1 MPVQTQFQVRRGTS
15 TLWTTTN
22 PVLANG
28 EIGYETD
35 TGLLKVG
42 NGSSLWTA
50 LNYQAA
56 IPPII
61 TNLQTVT
68 SYTLVLSD
76 LGKNVELSNTSS
88 ITVTIP
94 PSSSVAYPVGTQ
106 IVLLQ
111 TNTGQVTVT
120 GGVGVTLN
128 APGNAFKLRTQWSQ
142 AVIQKRATDTWVL
155 VGDITA

>member
-1 MPVQTQFQVRRGTS
+1 MPVQTQIQVRRGTS
-15 TLWTTTN
+15 TLWTSTN

-56 IPPII
+56 IPPIQ
-61 TNLQTVT
+61 TNAQTGTTYT
-68 SYTLVLSD
+68 SVLSD
-76 LGKNVELSNTSS
+76 LGKNIEFSNTSS
-88 ITVTIP
+88 ITFTIP
-94 PSSSVAYPVGTQ
+94 ASSSVNYPVGTQ
-106 IVLLQ
+106 IGLLQ
-111 TNTGQVTVT
+111 TNTGQVTVQ
-120 GGVGVTLN
+120 GASGVTLT
-128 APGNAFKLRTQWSQ
+128 ASSNAFKLRTQWSY
-142 AVIQKRATDTWVL
+142 ATVIKRATDTWVL

>member
-42 NGSSLWTA
+42 NGSSLWNV

-56 IPPII
+56 IPP
-61 TNLQTVT
+61 LQTNAQTGT
-68 SYTLVLSD
+68 SYTPVLSD
-76 LGKNVELSNTSS
+76 LGKNIELNNTSA
-88 ITVTIP
+88 ITLTVP

-106 IVLLQ
+106 IALLQ

-120 GGVGVTLN
+120 GGVGVTIN
-128 APGNAFKLRTQWSQ
+128 ATPGFKLRAQWSY
-142 AVIQKRATDTWVL
+142 ATLIKRATDTWVL
-155 VGDITA
+155 VGDLTP